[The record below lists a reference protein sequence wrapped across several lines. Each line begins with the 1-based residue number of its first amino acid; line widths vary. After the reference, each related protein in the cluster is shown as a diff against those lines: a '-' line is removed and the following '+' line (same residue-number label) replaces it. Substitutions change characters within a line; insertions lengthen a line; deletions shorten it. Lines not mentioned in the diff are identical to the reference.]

1 MRATIPTTTLPLVA
15 ILSKTGIGVV
25 PVAAEIRT
33 YSEMNLVQ
41 SQMISYTQGYISAPG
56 FLDVSGLTFQQV
68 DVDED
73 RDRELILRPLRR
85 VLNNLTSSLTTTNRE
100 DDIYEEVANEAFAM
114 MLQMMTGDI
123 HGIGEHVDQLW
134 DAILGNNTLASM
146 IDEGIAE
153 LTVNSTS
160 IGGWY
165 DQMLDEALAEA
176 GGISL
181 GEYVQQVI
189 DVVDEMMSTL
199 EFSDE
204 DEILEIVG
212 NSTLS
217 LQEFVDSGLDEL
229 LEEYSTIGGF
239 VDAMI
244 LNVTGNGTTLGE
256 FVEEMLDEV
265 IGDAGTIGGFVEEL
279 LVNATDILGGD
290 IFSAYGSIVCQLM
303 GNATDVEDMFG
314 CGGWLFGGNDDEM
327 EEEAGDDE
335 ALVVYEGDSNGGSDD
350 NEQAQNEEP
359 LPSMSSSDEPK
370 HKTHG
375 KNHDGE
381 SDGDSNADNAVNGN
395 KHKGSHND
403 ETVTVEIVFIPE
415 ESYDCSRSGNGCE
428 LHDLGIGLSLG
439 DGESAWCCS
448 QETMDL
454 GLCSSGM
461 RGKLM
466 LDSDIFSGTYISIYV
481 PRYEIGKPG
490 GSAAIMRT
498 HVSGKQFM
506 FIANCGN
513 TDVSMS
519 GTAAWKSKHGYLPG
533 YLWGELILFAILTI
547 LYAVLLAW
555 YWYKMNKFAEHN
567 IDIHK
572 WLVLT
577 ILIGALEVFFKAGD
591 FWVWNEDG
599 ERFDSITYTGV
610 LLGIMKRAIS
620 RGLILMVSLGW
631 GVVRDTLGNK
641 LGKIRLFCVIYIA
654 IAACQDIFYIL
665 SMADPALS
673 SLSQEEENTFKNIA
687 SIFELFTVLLDVFIY
702 VWIFDAL
709 KATIQHLETMAQHE
723 KLKIMVRL
731 RSIIYVSIAFAVLW
745 SLFRFVNYSTTPN
758 ILSMDQVWALNGAWE
773 VNYFFLLFCVAIL
786 WRPNERSKEFAYA
799 MELPSGGDF
808 DDIEF
813 EHTTD
818 ANEMPEDDDL
828 RWGPDNGKHDYD
840 ELEGSLDGF
849 AMVKTGLDIDNGEMS

>member
-1 MRATIPTTTLPLVA
+1 MRATITTAALPVVA
-15 ILSKTGIGVV
+15 ILSTAGIGVV
-25 PVAAEIRT
+25 PAAAEIRT

-41 SQMISYTQGYISAPG
+41 SRMISYTQGYISAPG
-56 FLDVSGLTFQQV
+56 YLDVSGLTFQQV
-68 DVDED
+68 DED
-73 RDRELILRPLRR
+73 RNDNDRELLLRPLRR
-85 VLNNLTSSLTTTNRE
+85 LLNNLTSSLTTTNGEE
-100 DDIYEEVANEAFAM
+100 DGYGQQLEDEVMNAAFAI
-114 MLQMMTGDI
+114 MLQMMTGDM
-123 HGIGEHVDQLW
+123 HGIGEYVDQLW
-134 DAILGNNTLASM
+134 DAMLGNNTLASM
-146 IDEGIAE
+146 IDEGVAE

-189 DVVDEMMSTL
+189 NVVDKMMSPL
-199 EFSDE
+199 DGSLGFNID
-204 DEILEIVG
+204 DEISEIVG

-217 LQEFVDSGLDEL
+217 LQEFVDSELDEL
-229 LEEYSTIGGF
+229 LEEYSSIGGF

-256 FVEEMLDEV
+256 FVEETLDEV
-265 IGDAGTIGGFVEEL
+265 IGDAGTVGGLVEEL
-279 LVNATDILGGD
+279 LVNATDVLGGD
-290 IFSAYGSIVCQLM
+290 IFNDFGSIVGQLM
-303 GNATDVEDMFG
+303 GNATEVEDMFG
-314 CGGWLFGGNDDEM
+314 FGGLFGENDDEM
-327 EEEAGDDE
+327 KDDDE
-335 ALVVYEGDSNGGSDD
+335 ALVVYVGDSNDDSDD
-350 NEQAQNEEP
+350 SEQQSEEKY
-359 LPSMSSSDEPK
+359 PSMSSSYD
-370 HKTHG
+370 
-375 KNHDGE
+375 
-381 SDGDSNADNAVNGN
+381 SDRDSNVDNAVNGGSAKGDGN
-395 KHKGSHND
+395 KNKGSHND
-403 ETVTVEIVFIPE
+403 ETVTVEIAFVPE

-439 DGESAWCCS
+439 HGESAWCCS
-448 QETMDL
+448 QETVDL

-466 LDSDIFSGTYISIYV
+466 FDNDIFRGTYLSIYV
-481 PRYEIGKPG
+481 PRYDIGKPG

-533 YLWGELILFAILTI
+533 YLWGEFILFAILTA
-547 LYAVLLAW
+547 LYVILLAW
-555 YWYKMNKFAEHN
+555 YWHRMNKFAEHN

-599 ERFDSITYTGV
+599 ERFDTITYTGV

-631 GVVRDTLGNK
+631 GVVRESLGSK

-654 IAACQDIFYIL
+654 IAACQDIFYTL

-673 SLSQEEENTFKNIA
+673 SLSQEEENAFKNIA

-723 KLKIMVRL
+723 KLKIMLRL
-731 RSIIYVSIAFAVLW
+731 RNIIYVSITFAVLW

-758 ILSMDQVWALNGAWE
+758 ILSMDQVWALTGAWE

-786 WRPNERSKEFAYA
+786 WCPNERSKEFAYA

-813 EHTTD
+813 EHTAD
-818 ANEMPEDDDL
+818 SNELPDDDDL
-828 RWGPDNGKHDYD
+828 RWGPDNVKHDYD

-849 AMVKTGLDIDNGEMS
+849 AMVKTGLDIDDGEMS